1 MTLLHGW
8 GRYPH
13 CESRVRMPASHA
25 ELRAALAGANGQAV
39 IARGLGRSYGD
50 SSLAPTVFSSL
61 SRAMLLEFDTERGL
75 LRCEAGASLA
85 DILAVIVPRGWFL
98 PVTPGTRFV
107 TAGGAVASD
116 VHGKNHHV
124 DGCFS
129 AHVAEIELMLADG
142 TVVHCAADRNPEL
155 FQATCGGMGLTGIIL
170 TVQLRLRRI
179 DSALIA
185 QRTFRA
191 HSLEQAFELFEQ
203 EAAATYSVAWIDC
216 VASGRQLG
224 RSLLMTGEHAGPGTL
239 APATARPIAV
249 PADLPARLLNRR
261 TVGAF
266 NSLYFHLPRASDA
279 LVHYEKF
286 FYPLDRLL
294 QWNRLYGRKGFL
306 QYQFVLPLEA
316 GAAGMQKIL
325 SRISASGRGSFLA
338 VLKRLGGQNA
348 NYLSFP
354 VAGYTLAL
362 DFKMEEG
369 VLELLNELD
378 AMVTDQGGRL
388 YLAKDS
394 RMSAETFRRGYPA
407 WEKLQAVRALHGASG
422 RFASLQSERIGL

>member
-1 MTLLHGW
+1 MTVLHGW
-8 GRYPH
+8 GRYPL

-25 ELRAALAGANGQAV
+25 ELRAALGAADGQPM

-61 SRAMLLEFDTERGL
+61 SRGMLLEFDTERGL

-129 AHVAEIELMLADG
+129 AHVTELELMLADG
-142 TVVHCAADRNPEL
+142 SVVHCAADRNPEL
-155 FQATCGGMGLTGIIL
+155 FHATCGGMGLTGIIL
-170 TVQLRLRRI
+170 SVQLRLRKI
-179 DSALIA
+179 ESALIA
-185 QRTFRA
+185 QHTFKAR
-191 HSLEQAFELFEQ
+191 SLQHAFELFEQ
-203 EAAATYSVAWIDC
+203 ESAATYSVAWIDC

-224 RSLLMTGEHAGPGTL
+224 RSLLMTGEHAGPGAL

-249 PADLPARLLNRR
+249 PADLPAWLLNRR

-266 NSLYFHLPRASDA
+266 NSLYFHLPRTADA

-294 QWNRLYGRKGFL
+294 QWNRLYGRNGFL

-338 VLKRLGGQNA
+338 VLKRLGARNA
-348 NYLSFP
+348 NFLSFP
-354 VAGYTLAL
+354 MAGYTLAL
-362 DFKMEEG
+362 DFKMEDG
-369 VLELLNELD
+369 VLDLMNELD
-378 AMVTDQGGRL
+378 AMVSGQGGRL

-394 RMSAETFRRGYPA
+394 RMSAQTFRRGYPD
-407 WEKLQAVRALHGASG
+407 WEKLQEARANHGAAG
-422 RFASLQSERIGL
+422 RFASLQSERIRL